1 MRQKWKDFA
10 QRRKI
15 NIEMFNTMSYQDY
28 SRWCEIR
35 RVEPISKE
43 SYEGVQSLL
52 QKTSTY
58 EPATDI
64 ITVSAHE
71 FDETQLKKMR
81 KGALVNLCK
90 EFQVEVVTT
99 DTKRSLIEKLLT
111 LNNQ

>member
-28 SRWCEIR
+28 SKWCEIR

-52 QKTSTY
+52 QKTPTY
-58 EPATDI
+58 EPVIEATE
-64 ITVSAHE
+64 SSSHE
-71 FDETQLKKMR
+71 FDEMQLKKMR
-81 KGALVNLCK
+81 KGALVDLCK
-90 EFQVEVVTT
+90 EFQVEVATA

>member
-15 NIEMFNTMSYQDY
+15 NIEMFNAMSYQDY
-28 SRWCEIR
+28 CKWCEIR
-35 RVEPISKE
+35 RVEPINKE

-52 QKTSTY
+52 RKTPTY
-58 EPATDI
+58 DPPADVT
-64 ITVSAHE
+64 TVSTHE

-81 KGALVNLCK
+81 KGALVTLCK

-111 LNNQ
+111 LNNR